1 VIPAIIS
8 GEKTATMVLPYL
20 NSDTRL
26 FMGTDYV
33 QLLNARFIIIIEDE
47 LDILNT
53 FCIEF

>member
-1 VIPAIIS
+1 
-8 GEKTATMVLPYL
+8 
-20 NSDTRL
+20 
-26 FMGTDYV
+26 MGTDYV